1 MPKPPIWL
9 KEHLRRWLP
18 MYPYAAEILQPSRA
32 EMRAILTK
40 VAEAAS
46 VLIKALSNSAIVEFL
61 DLGADESLR
70 TPGNLQAMLVDIGN
84 RAEAASRSPAMQA
97 YGVEILQ
104 PSRAEVRANLPKVV
118 EAASVLI
125 MALDGSAIV
134 EFLDL
139 GADQP
144 FRAPGN
150 LLATLVDIGNR
161 AAAASRSAALVDSRG
176 RTKAGRGRAL
186 PKARISAKTYCALL
200 IAETWLYFN
209 GNYPPPRNKQ
219 AEEAADIYWRLAG
232 GERQSGGEDKLIAW
246 RRHFQ
251 DALKNQSAEMNA
263 LREEYKRHLL
273 ESARMEALTAE
284 DPSEGGT

>member
-1 MPKPPIWL
+1 
-9 KEHLRRWLP
+9 
-18 MYPYAAEILQPSRA
+18 
-32 EMRAILTK
+32 MRAILTK

-46 VLIKALSNSAIVEFL
+46 VLIKALSNSAVVEFL
-61 DLGADESLR
+61 DLGADESVR

-84 RAEAASRSPAMQA
+84 RAAAALRSPAMQA

-104 PSRAEVRANLPKVV
+104 PSRAETRAILTKVA

-125 MALDGSAIV
+125 MALDSSAIV

-150 LLATLVDIGNR
+150 LQATLVDIGNR
-161 AAAASRSAALVDSRG
+161 AAAASRSAALVDQG

-209 GNYPPPRNKQ
+209 GNYPPPRNKK
-219 AEEAADIYWRLAG
+219 AEEAADVYWRLAG

-251 DALKNQSAEMNA
+251 EALKNQSAEMNA

-273 ESARMEALTAE
+273 ESARMEALAAE

>member
-1 MPKPPIWL
+1 
-9 KEHLRRWLP
+9 
-18 MYPYAAEILQPSRA
+18 
-32 EMRAILTK
+32 MRAILTK
-40 VAEAAS
+40 VTEAAS
-46 VLIKALSNSAIVEFL
+46 VLIEALRSSAIVEFL
-61 DLGADESLR
+61 DLGADQPVR
-70 TPGNLQAMLVDIGN
+70 TLGNLQAMLVDIGN
-84 RAEAASRSPAMQA
+84 RAAAASRSPAMQA

-104 PSRAEVRANLPKVV
+104 PSRAEMRANLPKVV

-125 MALDGSAIV
+125 MALDSSAIV

-139 GADQP
+139 GADQT
-144 FRAPGN
+144 FRVPGN
-150 LLATLVDIGNR
+150 LQATLVDIGNR
-161 AAAASRSAALVDSRG
+161 AAAASRSAALVDSKG

-219 AEEAADIYWRLAG
+219 AEKAADIYWRLAG

-251 DALKNQSAEMNA
+251 EASRDQSAEMKGLRA
-263 LREEYKRHLL
+263 EYQRHLRE
-273 ESARMEALTAE
+273 SAHQSQALE

>member
-1 MPKPPIWL
+1 MRCGRGRPPPVEAFEPVAQLIMPKPPIWL

-46 VLIKALSNSAIVEFL
+46 VLIKALRNSAIVEFL
-61 DLGADESLR
+61 DLGADEPL
-70 TPGNLQAMLVDIGN
+70 
-84 RAEAASRSPAMQA
+84 
-97 YGVEILQ
+97 
-104 PSRAEVRANLPKVV
+104 
-118 EAASVLI
+118 
-125 MALDGSAIV
+125 
-134 EFLDL
+134 
-139 GADQP
+139 
-144 FRAPGN
+144 RAPGN
-150 LLATLVDIGNR
+150 LLATLVDIRDR
-161 AAAASRSAALVDSRG
+161 AAAASRSAALVNSKG

-186 PKARISAKTYCALL
+186 PKAGISAKTYCALL

-251 DALKNQSAEMNA
+251 EASQGPVRGNEGFARGISTPSPRIGAMQAQAL
-263 LREEYKRHLL
+263 
-273 ESARMEALTAE
+273 E

>member
-18 MYPYAAEILQPSRA
+18 MHPYAAEILQPSRA

-40 VAEAAS
+40 V
-46 VLIKALSNSAIVEFL
+46 
-61 DLGADESLR
+61 
-70 TPGNLQAMLVDIGN
+70 
-84 RAEAASRSPAMQA
+84 
-97 YGVEILQ
+97 
-104 PSRAEVRANLPKVV
+104 V
-118 EAASVLI
+118 EAASLLVT
-125 MALDGSAIV
+125 ALDSSAIV

-139 GADQP
+139 GADQ
-144 FRAPGN
+144 
-150 LLATLVDIGNR
+150 LLAPRNLQARLIDIRDR
-161 AAAASRSAALVDSRG
+161 AAAADRSSALVDSEG

-186 PKARISAKTYCALL
+186 PKAGISAKTYCALL

-209 GNYPPPRNKQ
+209 GKYPPPRNKQ
-219 AEEAADIYWRLAG
+219 AEEAADTYWRLAG
-232 GERQSGGEDKLIAW
+232 GERQSGGEDKLIVW

-251 DALKNQSAEMNA
+251 EVLKNQSAEMNA
-263 LREEYKRHLL
+263 LRAEYKRHLL